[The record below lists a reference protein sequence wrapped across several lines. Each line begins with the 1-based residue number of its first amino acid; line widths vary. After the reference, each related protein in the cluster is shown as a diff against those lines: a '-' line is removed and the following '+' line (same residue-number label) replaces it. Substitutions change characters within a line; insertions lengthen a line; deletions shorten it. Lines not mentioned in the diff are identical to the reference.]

1 MSNPATSFTTKPPKK
16 RRRPALSCE
25 QCRQRKIKCDRNHPC
40 TQCLQSRPSSCTYSP
55 DIRLARGNVGSGP
68 ALALNAGCDA
78 PIPNRSKDPPSIG
91 STHPS
96 SAGVSPL
103 APSRS
108 ESTQVSSWGSP
119 ANGIHHEEVPD
130 HRVLLERIQKL
141 EDIIASYNE
150 KAPRASLNTT
160 QEIGPKREL
169 RGTVS
174 KTRFFGQSHWMYSH
188 GVVCTLMIPWLWI
201 LTIPV

>member
-1 MSNPATSFTTKPPKK
+1 MSDPAFTTKPRKK

-40 TQCLQSRPSSCTYSP
+40 TQCLQSSTPTCTYSDDP
-55 DIRLARGNVGSGP
+55 RFARGNAGSGQ
-68 ALALNAGCDA
+68 ALSLNAGLDVL
-78 PIPNRSKDPPSIG
+78 IPNRSKNPSSIA
-91 STHPS
+91 STHLS

-103 APSRS
+103 GPSRS
-108 ESTQVSSWGSP
+108 DSTQLSSWGSP
-119 ANGIHHEEVPD
+119 TNVIHHEDMPD
-130 HRVLLERIQKL
+130 QRVLLDRIQKL

-150 KAPRASLNTT
+150 TEPRASSKTT
-160 QEIGPKREL
+160 QQIRPKTEL

-201 LTIPV
+201 LTILV